1 MGLWIKNADGTIEK
15 AAGGGG
21 GGGPHNHAEYLPL
34 EGGTLSGDLVVDGVA
49 SLQSFGVELE
59 VGCYGI
65 EGHAGNPAFSSVLD
79 PTTGMYVSSP
89 GRLHFTLAGTD
100 ALHMNEYGMYLARTV
115 YGVDGT
121 SSYPGFSFNSAPN
134 TGFYLVA
141 AGTSG
146 VAGDLQVDGYMQAAT
161 FRITSPPETSAQ
173 PNTYV
178 DATGYLFRTDWTPSR
193 MAFAPSKLTRD
204 SDVLERAETAT
215 LPPEIKTDE
224 DGNQTNTAEVEAHDT
239 VELFDVVTALLAKV
253 KQLSAEI
260 EELKK
265 GA

>member
-1 MGLWIKNADGTIEK
+1 MTGDPDNPPAELDAGQLLWDGVEGS
-15 AAGGGG
+15 GGGG

-100 ALHMNEYGMYLARTV
+100 ALHMNEYGMYSDRTV

-121 SSYPGFSFNSAPN
+121 SSYPGFSFNSAPD

-146 VAGDLQVDGYMQAAT
+146 VAGNLQVDGT
-161 FRITSPPETSAQ
+161 INGT
-173 PNTYV
+173 
-178 DATGYLFRTDWTPSR
+178 L
-193 MAFAPSKLTRD
+193 AFGIADGIDTA
-204 SDVLERAETAT
+204 DVLDRAETAAMPVVDDEGVAT
-215 LPPEIKTDE
+215 TD
-224 DGNQTNTAEVEAHDT
+224 AESIT
-239 VELFDVVTALLAKV
+239 VNEVVTALLAKV